1 MMNVGTLKTLSYLTS
16 FGLLGG
22 IGYSL
27 YDYYERG
34 MREQYFDVGRAEPVL
49 KGVEE
54 PRPPTSRGL
63 SYPDDITPAIVEFDW
78 TGAPPPPPPKPEEK
92 KPEGPV
98 VKPVVPVDDIL
109 DVIAIM
115 AASDNPSDSRCL
127 IRLVDNKK
135 AANSD
140 YLLHIGDV
148 LPSPHED
155 IAIFDIKPDDVT
167 FSFADE
173 ERESETLRPH
183 ARSEQSMI
191 AKAGKDGMVAPR
203 RPSMVGGQA
212 VQATDVAPVNTVKKN
227 GQYYIGT
234 DDAERFSQNY
244 NDILARDI
252 GSETYIDK
260 DGNRAG
266 IKITKVAKDSIAAQH
281 GMQEG
286 DIIKS
291 INGYPVNSKQEAI
304 AFAKKNSDRYEIW
317 QIEVENLG
325 RVRTEVYHSPKK

>member
-27 YDYYERG
+27 YDYYEHG
-34 MREQYFDVGRAEPVL
+34 MRERYFDIERAEPVL
-49 KGVEE
+49 TGVEE
-54 PRPPTSRGL
+54 PRPPIARGL
-63 SYPDDITPAIVEFDW
+63 NYTDDIKPAIVEFDW
-78 TGAPPPPPPKPEEK
+78 TGAPPPPPEEVK
-92 KPEGPV
+92 ATGPV
-98 VKPVVPVDDIL
+98 EPTVKPKVPVSDIL

-115 AASDNPSDSRCL
+115 AASDDPSDCRCL
-127 IRLVDNKK
+127 IRMLDSGK
-135 AANSD
+135 AGNAD
-140 YLLHIGDV
+140 FWLYIGDV

-155 IAIFDIKPDDVT
+155 IAVLDIKPVDVT
-167 FSFADE
+167 FSFSDE
-173 ERESETLRPH
+173 DREPENVKPF
-183 ARSEQSMI
+183 ARSAKSMI
-191 AKAGKDGMVAPR
+191 HKAGEDGVVAPR
-203 RPSMVGGQA
+203 RPSMVSGQS
-212 VQATDVAPVNTVKKN
+212 ATIADAAPLKTEKKN

-234 DDAERFSQNY
+234 EDAEAFSKNY

-252 GSETYIDK
+252 GSETYFDK

-281 GMQEG
+281 GMQQG

-304 AFAKKNSDRYEIW
+304 AFAKKNADRYEIW
-317 QIEVENLG
+317 QIQVENLG
-325 RVRTEVYHSPKK
+325 RIRTEVYHSPKK